1 MHLEEGLN
9 PDWNQLKLTCLT
21 DNCTL
26 VIPDTVWRLV
36 LSKEMIDVY
45 ENLLRDS
52 LMQTSPL
59 VIKCPSDK
67 CGNYLKLESKG
78 VAWVKICPCGF

>member
-1 MHLEEGLN
+1 
-9 PDWNQLKLTCLT
+9 
-21 DNCTL
+21 

-78 VAWVKICPCGF
+78 VA